1 MAAATVLLSL
11 FFYFFPSQAVRSA
24 HAIYDFASHLMQ
36 GDENSSDQPSWQNII
51 SNQEIQETSP
61 PPAQSQETTEIPMIS
76 LSSTQGDVSY
86 IGQSGSLTETDADY
100 LVMLDTAMGAML
112 YYNQGDSRWG
122 DYLYGGMDPI
132 RQYGCGPT
140 VAAMLINAF
149 TPSSVTPVDMA
160 DWSAANGCHS
170 PHGGSYHSIITKAL
184 TAHGLHVESAANA
197 DLNTAAELLRSGHVL
212 VALVGKGTFSD
223 EGHFIII
230 TNILENGNVHIADS
244 YNFENTKMEWDL
256 GLVLAELK
264 GSGDDGGPLWAVSY

>member
-1 MAAATVLLSL
+1 MAAATILLSL
-11 FFYFFPSQAVRSA
+11 FFYFFPSQAVHSA
-24 HAIYDFASHLMQ
+24 HAIYDFANQLIR
-36 GDENSSDQPSWQNII
+36 GDEPPPDQPSLQNTG
-51 SNQEIQETSP
+51 SNQEVQQTSP
-61 PPAQSQETTEIPMIS
+61 SPAESLETTDIPMIS
-76 LSSTQGDVSY
+76 LSSTQGDISY
-86 IGQSGSLTETDADY
+86 IGQSDSLTATDADY

-122 DYLYGGMDPI
+122 DYLYGGMDPM

-149 TPSSVTPVDMA
+149 TPSSVTPIDIA
-160 DWSAANGCHS
+160 DWSAANGCYS

-197 DLNTAAELLRSGHVL
+197 DRDTAADLLRSGHVL
-212 VALVGKGTFSD
+212 VALVGKGTFSN

-230 TNILENGNVHIADS
+230 TNILENGSVHIADS